1 MPGSTAPTSARER
14 EGASSFF
21 LLTRMRPSRVWEK
34 RSAARLSSRTVS
46 GGLGGWAWSRL
57 VSAQALPALHDQRGE
72 RDREGR
78 MLEVTQFAVAGLLV
92 SAAALATGEGAEG
105 MPAVL
110 VGGYLLKGEPCPATA
125 LTRPIEE
132 DQFQ

>member
-1 MPGSTAPTSARER
+1 
-14 EGASSFF
+14 
-21 LLTRMRPSRVWEK
+21 
-34 RSAARLSSRTVS
+34 
-46 GGLGGWAWSRL
+46 
-57 VSAQALPALHDQRGE
+57 
-72 RDREGR
+72 